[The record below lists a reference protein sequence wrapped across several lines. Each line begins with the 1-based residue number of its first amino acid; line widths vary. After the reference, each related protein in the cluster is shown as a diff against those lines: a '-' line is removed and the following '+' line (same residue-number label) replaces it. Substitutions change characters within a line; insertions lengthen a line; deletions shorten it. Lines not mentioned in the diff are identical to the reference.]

1 MKKLLFFILAFIL
14 FTNTAMAGGG
24 EYIDAEVGLESL
36 SISAQ
41 SFCLMDAKTN
51 AVLHSKNEK
60 VKLPMASTTKIMT
73 ALVAIENADLSKDV
87 KITKESVGIEGSSI
101 YLYEGEVLS
110 LNDLVYALM
119 LQSANDAAV
128 AIALHVSGS
137 VEKFAEKMNETARR
151 LGMNDTQFKN
161 PHGLHED
168 GHYSTAF
175 DMSLLLS
182 YAMQNEVFASITSTQ
197 NYKIPLIDGKN
208 YRYITN
214 HNKLLK
220 TYSNCVGGK
229 TGYTTSSGRCLV
241 TAARKNNTLL
251 VCTTLNAPDDWNDHR
266 ELFEYGFSAYESK
279 TLCTRESIVYNINV
293 VGGEKNEVVLTNLES
308 VEISSSSDSP
318 ISMQIHSFPFLY
330 APVQGLDGDTAP
342 APLASAVYFQDGKEI
357 ARVMLYAKESI
368 AYQKSESIWEK
379 IKAFFGL

>member
-137 VEKFAEKMNETARR
+137 GEKFAKKMKKTARR

-197 NYKIPLIDGKN
+197 NYKIPLI
-208 YRYITN
+208 I
-214 HNKLLK
+214 L
-220 TYSNCVGGK
+220 
-229 TGYTTSSGRCLV
+229 YT
-241 TAARKNNTLL
+241 
-251 VCTTLNAPDDWNDHR
+251 
-266 ELFEYGFSAYESK
+266 
-279 TLCTRESIVYNINV
+279 
-293 VGGEKNEVVLTNLES
+293 
-308 VEISSSSDSP
+308 
-318 ISMQIHSFPFLY
+318 
-330 APVQGLDGDTAP
+330 
-342 APLASAVYFQDGKEI
+342 
-357 ARVMLYAKESI
+357 
-368 AYQKSESIWEK
+368 
-379 IKAFFGL
+379 